1 MGNHNSFY
9 SENLQEIYKM
19 QMMQW
24 YVGVEKEV
32 QKLGFNVN
40 VRSDHFHKQNF
51 MQLYTIVK
59 PQHEEIVTMST
70 TESLFATEFENIK
83 RSKKTLD
90 PFKEFY
96 VTTLIQDNDPSLQE
110 FERQVLQQLST
121 LNGCL
126 LEIFQTF
133 RQTQLP
139 NCSKELDQFIVM
151 FRDSFVQIL
160 IHYYDLNL
168 FASLNKC
175 NFLNTSSLQCLVSNM
190 IFNDQVASHVYQI
203 KKLEQIQEN
212 EKIHNKLQF
221 LKEKTLADFGISIK
235 YCLDCTTR
243 EYIQSKLSSK
253 ANTCCQSQQI
263 TKKDTFETLIIEDV
277 DSTQLPSRPQAKL
290 LQGTFFLQSPFQ
302 NAIEALKLIQFR
314 QTPHHK
320 VKQLVACFRS
330 IYSAIIDYYN
340 QYTKQPSIIST
351 DEMIPIFHYVLCK
364 SSLQNPYTHFEIMQ
378 KYLGNLD
385 GLEGF
390 YLAIMEAVFN
400 IV

>member
-1 MGNHNSFY
+1 MGNHNCFST
-9 SENLQEIYKM
+9 ENLQDTYKLS
-19 QMMQW
+19 MMQW

-32 QKLGFNVN
+32 QKLGFYVN
-40 VRSDHFHKQNF
+40 VRSDHLHKQNF
-51 MQLYTIVK
+51 IQLYQIVK
-59 PQHEEIVTMST
+59 PQYEEIVTLST

-83 RSKKTLD
+83 RSKKTMD
-90 PFKEFY
+90 PFKEFH
-96 VTTLIQDNDPSLQE
+96 VTTLIQDNDSSLQQ
-110 FERQVLQQLST
+110 FEKQVLQQLST

-126 LEIFQTF
+126 LEIFQCF

-139 NCSKELDQFIVM
+139 NCSNQLDTFILK

-168 FASLNKC
+168 FASINKC

-190 IFNDQVASHVYQI
+190 IFNDQVSSHIYQI
-203 KKLEQIQEN
+203 KKQEQKEEN
-212 EKIHNKLQF
+212 QKIHNKLSLF
-221 LKEKTLADFGISIK
+221 KEKTLADFGISIK

-243 EYIQSKLSSK
+243 EYIQSKLLSK
-253 ANTCCQSQQI
+253 VNTCTQSSQI
-263 TKKDTFETLIIEDV
+263 IIKDTFETLIIEDV
-277 DSTQLPSRPQAKL
+277 DSIQLPSRPQVKL
-290 LQGTFFLQSPFQ
+290 LQGTFFQQSPFQ
-302 NAIEALKLIQFR
+302 YAIEALKLIQFR

-320 VKQLVACFRS
+320 VKQLITCFRC

-340 QYTKQPSIIST
+340 YYTKQPSIIST

-385 GLEGF
+385 GIEGF
-390 YLAIMEAVFN
+390 YLAIMESSFN